1 MILPIL
7 LAILQ
12 TGSYTLSVT
21 DTSGSPIAGVRVEN
35 AEGSLLGA
43 TDQDGVFAAAE
54 DISGDS
60 IAIRC
65 IGFATW
71 QGTAPRSGE
80 NVHLETVPV
89 PSGVVIS
96 VVAERRS
103 AAGQIPSTVFLGT
116 DDLEDISLSGMRSL
130 VGKSAG
136 VSVREYGGAMPVL
149 SVSIRGGE
157 PGQVS
162 WFVDGHRI
170 DSARDGSPGGLLDPA
185 IFGGLELGR
194 GGSSAYIGGGLAGI
208 VAFRPE
214 SSDMPSF
221 VSLGGDDRGGARA
234 VCRFPLAGTRF
245 GISLRRLVGAGGS
258 TGYSVS
264 TILSG
269 SAGGFRYGILGSHS
283 DGEAESPDWTLP
295 TDGVRSQTSLDAW
308 SRVQNGRFFH
318 DVGLRLGN
326 LTYRSTLP
334 VPFDDRHRDGS
345 ADLGSGFRMPL
356 PGGSLLVRGAM
367 TFEWLESNALGSRDR
382 TKAEGAAEYSGYIG
396 PFSLSAACLGEFG
409 PSGTSPGARVSLG
422 IPIFE
427 PSLACWVSG
436 ARSFHNPTFNDLY
449 WPADAFAEGNP
460 ELEPETSWEAE
471 AGLTLRA
478 FDLLDATS
486 TVFLALTDDLII
498 WLPGTG
504 GIWSPENISRA
515 RRAGLETSVHVDL
528 SSMELSGNFTWLDA
542 TDLTD
547 GSVNYGLRLP
557 YRPEYTWGAD
567 GKVYCFARMV
577 DLSISAFGSGL
588 RFTNSSQTAALPSY
602 WVLSSSVSVDI
613 PWLAGVSLAVTVTNL
628 LDEDYEETSGYR
640 GIPRTIGVHVNWMEE
655 QH

>member
-1 MILPIL
+1 MLPIL
-7 LAILQ
+7 LALLQ
-12 TGSYTLSVT
+12 TGLYTLRVT
-21 DTSGSPIAGVRVEN
+21 DTSGTPLAGVRVES
-35 AEGSLLGA
+35 ARDSLIGA
-43 TDQDGVFAAAE
+43 TDQYGVFTATE

-60 IAIRC
+60 IAIAS

-71 QGTAPRSGE
+71 LGPAPDSGG
-80 NVHLETVPV
+80 NVYLETVPV
-89 PSGVVIS
+89 PSGVVIQ

-103 AAGQIPSTVFLGT
+103 AAGQIPSTVYLGT
-116 DDLEDISLSGMRSL
+116 DDLEDLSLSGMRSL
-130 VGKSAG
+130 TGKSAG

-149 SVSIRGGE
+149 SVSMRGAE
-157 PGQVS
+157 PGQIS

-185 IFGGLELGR
+185 IFGGLELAR

-221 VSLGGDDRGGARA
+221 ISLGGDDRGGARA
-234 VCRFPLAGTRF
+234 VCRFPLAGTRL

-269 SAGGFRYGILGSHS
+269 SVGGFSYGILGSHS

-295 TDGVRSQTSLDAW
+295 TDGVRSQTSLDVW

-318 DVGLRLGN
+318 DFGLRLGN
-326 LTYRSTLP
+326 LTYRSAVP

-345 ADLGSGFRMPL
+345 ADLGSGFRIPL

-367 TFEWLESNALGSRDR
+367 TFEWLESDALGSRDR
-382 TKAEGAAEYSGYIG
+382 TRAEGAAEFSGSFG
-396 PFSLSAACLGEFG
+396 PLSLSAACLGEFS

-427 PSLACWVSG
+427 PCLACWVSG
-436 ARSFHNPTFNDLY
+436 ARSYHNPSFNDLY

-486 TVFLALTDDLII
+486 TVFLARTDDLII

-557 YRPEYTWGAD
+557 YRPEYTWGVD
-567 GKVYCFARMV
+567 GKVCCFVRGL
-577 DLSISAFGSGL
+577 DLSLSAFGSGL
-588 RFTNSSQTAALPSY
+588 RFTNSSQTTALPSY
-602 WVLSSSVSVDI
+602 AVLSSSASI
-613 PWLAGVSLAVTVTNL
+613 ELPWFTGVSLALTVTNV
-628 LDEDYEETSGYR
+628 LDEDYEETSGYK
-640 GIPRTIGVHVNWMEE
+640 GIPRTIGLHISWMEDSN
-655 QH
+655 